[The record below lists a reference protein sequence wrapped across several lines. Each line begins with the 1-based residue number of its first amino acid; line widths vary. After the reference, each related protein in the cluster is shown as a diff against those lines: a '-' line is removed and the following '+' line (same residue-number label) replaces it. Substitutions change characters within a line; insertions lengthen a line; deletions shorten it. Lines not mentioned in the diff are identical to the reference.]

1 MPLLLI
7 YCLRCS
13 RLEETVETLRNEKR
27 ELMNSKQQFREE
39 LLLEKDNARRG
50 YENRLTTEISKLQRE
65 TALELSQIRDAQT
78 QVHETEVASL
88 KERLSSTQDQ
98 HQTTMV
104 SKIQKAKRERER
116 ASSNMESTV
125 DFQFLLPSSPSFNSV
140 FIVCTSQQIS
150 FLTYV
155 NIYILDTLFYTYTLC
170 IIFVQHLTV

>member
-1 MPLLLI
+1 M
-7 YCLRCS
+7 
-13 RLEETVETLRNEKR
+13 EETVETLRNEKR

-88 KERLSSTQDQ
+88 KERLSATQDQ

-104 SKIQKAKRERER
+104 SKIQNSEKRER
-116 ASSNMESTV
+116 ASRKWKA
-125 DFQFLLPSSPSFNSV
+125 L
-140 FIVCTSQQIS
+140 
-150 FLTYV
+150 
-155 NIYILDTLFYTYTLC
+155 
-170 IIFVQHLTV
+170 

>member
-1 MPLLLI
+1 M
-7 YCLRCS
+7 
-13 RLEETVETLRNEKR
+13 EETVETLRNEKR

-88 KERLSSTQDQ
+88 KERLSATQDQ

-104 SKIQKAKRERER
+104 SKIQKAKRERESVQSR
-116 ASSNMESTV
+116 NMEMQI
-125 DFQFLLPSSPSFNSV
+125 FNFYYLPPLPSILFSLSCISHSTSISKTPTNKLIFN
-140 FIVCTSQQIS
+140 VCT
-150 FLTYV
+150 
-155 NIYILDTLFYTYTLC
+155 IYILDNLFYYTYTLC
-170 IIFVQHLTV
+170 ISSLYNTH